1 MSFVFC
7 DNIDQRRNSYN
18 MENLS
23 LLISDCT
30 SPILRSELQCDFQ
43 KVIVLALNAV
53 ETTVLCGPFITEERP
68 AATFQGRRCSQRPSA
83 PLFKSEISTKLNH
96 SEKDGK

>member
-7 DNIDQRRNSYN
+7 DNTDQRRNSYN

-30 SPILRSELQCDFQ
+30 SPIMRSQLEC
-43 KVIVLALNAV
+43 
-53 ETTVLCGPFITEERP
+53 EG
-68 AATFQGRRCSQRPSA
+68 GRRGLLSLTPSHKET
-83 PLFKSEISTKLNH
+83 LTFIIEINSNIMSRIFKIISFTV
-96 SEKDGK
+96 